1 MTRKESAKNI
11 EIVDYSPVYKKA
23 FKELNE
29 EWIRKYFKMEAADHK
44 SLDHPEKNIIDK
56 GGYIKIAL
64 YNSEAVGVC
73 ALVPMENSGYDY
85 ELAKMA
91 VSPKAQGLG
100 IGWLLGQAVIEQA
113 KKSGAKKIFLE
124 SNTVLTP
131 AINLYKKMGFVKIE
145 GFESP
150 YERSNIQ
157 MEYLIE
163 N

>member
-1 MTRKESAKNI
+1 MAQKAISENI
-11 EIVDYSPVYKKA
+11 EIVDYAPQFKKA

-44 SLDHPEKNIIDK
+44 SLDYPKENIINK
-56 GGYIKIAL
+56 GGYIKIVL
-64 YNSEAVGVC
+64 WNGEPVGVC
-73 ALVPMENSGYDY
+73 ALTPVAIEGYDF

-100 IGWLLGQAVIEQA
+100 IGWMLGQAVISQA
-113 KKSGAKKIFLE
+113 KKTGAKKIFLE
-124 SNTVLTP
+124 SNTILTP
-131 AINLYKKMGFVKIE
+131 AINLYKKLGFVKIE

-157 MEYLIE
+157 MELVL
-163 N
+163 